1 MINHS
6 RPIVDRATEQH
17 LLRAIRAHH
26 LASGPE
32 VAALEQKL
40 AAIFTPSYPVA
51 VASGTAAL
59 YLSLLALNLPP
70 GKEVIIP
77 SYSCRSLYAAVRLA
91 NLCPICAD
99 IAPNQPTI
107 DPTDVSARLTPKTAA
122 IIATHQFGF
131 AAPIP
136 ALQSFGLPVIEDCAQ
151 GFGGLDNTG
160 KLLGLSS
167 DLAVLSFF
175 ATKPAGGAEGGAILT
190 QNAMIAEK
198 IKALRNCDQD
208 DADPL
213 SFNFKM
219 SDVHAVLAQGAL
231 TKLPKQIAARRKI
244 ADRYDQT
251 FAAYSL
257 RQRTP
262 QALCF
267 RYLLDI
273 PDHLSTILALLQ
285 KRGVMARRPI
295 PHPLHHLSGQNC
307 PRTDYAY
314 AHYLSLPI
322 YPGLTANEI
331 KTVIQT
337 TEKALNKTCK

>member
-6 RPIVDRATEQH
+6 RPIVDRATQQK

-26 LASGPE
+26 LAAGPE

-40 AAIFTPSYPVA
+40 ATMFAHHHPVA

-59 YLSLLALNLPP
+59 YLGLLGLDLPP
-70 GKEVIIP
+70 DREVIIP
-77 SYSCRSLYAAVRLA
+77 AYSCRSLYAAVRLA
-91 NLCPICAD
+91 NLHPVCAD
-99 IAPNQPTI
+99 ITPDKPTI
-107 DPTDVSARLTPKTAA
+107 DPTDVGARITTKTAA

-131 AAPIP
+131 AAPITE
-136 ALQSFGLPVIEDCAQ
+136 LQDFGLPVIEDCAQ
-151 GFGGLDNTG
+151 AIGGVDNNG
-160 KLLGLSS
+160 KLLGSS
-167 DLAVLSFF
+167 TELAVLSFF
-175 ATKPAGGAEGGAILT
+175 ATKPAGGAEGGAIVT
-190 QNAMIAEK
+190 QNAIVAEK

-231 TKLPKQIAARRKI
+231 AKLPKQIAARRKI
-244 ADRYDQT
+244 ADRYDQN
-251 FAAYSL
+251 FAAYSI
-257 RQRTP
+257 RKRTP

-273 PDHLSTILALLQ
+273 PNNLPIILAFLQ
-285 KRGVMARRPI
+285 KYGVMARRPI
-295 PHPLHHLSGQNC
+295 PHPLHHLTGQNC
-307 PRTDYAY
+307 PRTDYAFD
-314 AHYLSLPI
+314 HYLSLPI
-322 YPGLTANEI
+322 YPCLTANEI

-337 TEKALNKTCK
+337 TEKALNKTCN